1 MTSIDDRIERARHTL
16 SAARDARDHDL
27 AVQLMQWTN
36 NNEAV
41 PEQFRRHPG
50 LLMRARHDLVAE
62 AKEIREQ
69 VAAGG
74 QPHLSCAIGFAAAVV
89 AVPLTDPVPH
99 ALLDRIRSRTDALWP
114 PPWGTLQRGNSMQT
128 HCFRECLALA
138 ALETPTGDALRQAV
152 HAGDFRGVRADDQRW
167 IFRREWRTAAG
178 SFDHLGNPIG
188 QQPRPRERSGAELM
202 AIVEAAALGDNPQ
215 SHPFI

>member
-1 MTSIDDRIERARHTL
+1 VTSIDDRIERARHNL
-16 SAARDARDHDL
+16 IAARDARDYNLGVELIEH
-27 AVQLMQWTN
+27 TN
-36 NNEAV
+36 SNEAS

-50 LLMRARHDLVAE
+50 LLLRARHDLVAE
-62 AKEIREQ
+62 AKEICRQ
-69 VAAGG
+69 VETGD

-89 AVPLTDPVPH
+89 AIPSTDPVPQ
-99 ALLDRIRSRTDALWP
+99 ALLDLIRSRIDALWP

-138 ALETPTGDALRQAV
+138 VLGTPTGDALQQAI
-152 HAGDFRGVRADDQRW
+152 HNGDFYDVRGDDERW

-188 QQPRPRERSGAELM
+188 QQPRRKERSAAELM
-202 AIVEAAALGDNPQ
+202 AILEAAALGDNPQ
-215 SHPFI
+215 NHPFI